1 LRDSYRRALKHAVT
15 KSGQK
20 SKFIKKWKYEDE
32 MQFLKTHLKERETI
46 SNVGIVSDEDEDS
59 FEPDK
64 GPEEEYQP
72 QHQDTEPVID
82 NNTDIFDSQSSPNT
96 SVNQSTS
103 KDFRKKTALPKKNVS
118 NSSESASS
126 TLMKYILE
134 KKDEE
139 QLEEKKK
146 ESSAMDQFF
155 LSMCSTVKQF
165 SPYNQHLAKTKIF
178 SIVSEIE
185 LDSLRQTQ
193 QQPLFQPI
201 PLSTSNFNLQSG
213 MHVED
218 FQISPGQHQQDYHQ
232 PSNHRYTPQQ
242 HSENDQ
248 EASNTSSATTFFQ
261 NFQAGADRN

>member
-1 LRDSYRRALKHAVT
+1 MNLIRNRKR
-15 KSGQK
+15 
-20 SKFIKKWKYEDE
+20 
-32 MQFLKTHLKERETI
+32 
-46 SNVGIVSDEDEDS
+46 N
-59 FEPDK
+59 
-64 GPEEEYQP
+64 QP

-103 KDFRKKTALPKKNVS
+103 KEFRKKQHYQKKNLS

-126 TLMKYILE
+126 TLMKYLLE

-165 SPYNQHLAKTKIF
+165 SPYNQHLVKTKIF
-178 SIVSEIE
+178 PEIE

-218 FQISPGQHQQDYHQ
+218 FQISPGQHQLDYHQ
-232 PSNHRYTPQQ
+232 PSNHRYTL
-242 HSENDQ
+242 
-248 EASNTSSATTFFQ
+248 TTF
-261 NFQAGADRN
+261 